1 MPGPR
6 CERQAGSM
14 IDLTLGE
21 IAEIIGG
28 TARVRDLDRIVNGV
42 TTTDSREI
50 APGDIFVAKPGEFT
64 DGYRFI
70 PQAVAA
76 GATLVIA
83 ERETDEDVDHIVVG
97 DAVLALGALATEVV
111 SRVRSLGKLTVI
123 GVTGSNGKTTTKN
136 LLRAILE
143 SVGPTVAPR
152 GSYNNEVGAPTTFLQ
167 LTTDTEFLVAEMG
180 ASHVGDIARLTAMAR
195 PDIGVVLKVGL
206 AHAGEFGGIEHTF
219 AAKSEMVTAL
229 DSDRVAVL
237 NRDDPRVVEMA
248 ELTDARV
255 RWFGLHDDAVV
266 RASDIA
272 TSISGTTFTLTID
285 SESRPVNFAV
295 IGEHHVHNALAA
307 AAVAYELGIDIDR
320 IVARLETVELAE
332 RGRMQPFTG
341 RGITVIHDA
350 YNASPD
356 SMTAAL
362 KTLAL
367 VKPEQGRT
375 FAVLGAMSE
384 LGDETGVAHDEIGI
398 QAVRLRI
405 DQIIAVG
412 PDARRIHVSAVNEGA
427 WNDESLHVADNDE
440 AFELLT
446 RMLQPGDVVL
456 VKASNSAGL
465 HRLAERLGEWLT

>member
-1 MPGPR
+1 
-6 CERQAGSM
+6 M
-14 IDLTLGE
+14 IDLTLAE
-21 IAEIIGG
+21 IADIVGG
-28 TARVRDLDRIVNGV
+28 VAHVRDLNRIVNGV

-50 APGDIFVAKPGEFT
+50 EPGDIFVAKPGEFT
-64 DGYRFI
+64 DGFRFI

-76 GATLVIA
+76 GATLVLT
-83 ERETDEDVDHIVVG
+83 ERETTEDVDFIVVS

-111 SRVRSLGKLTVI
+111 TRVRSLDQLSVI
-123 GVTGSNGKTTTKN
+123 GITGSNGKTTTKN

-167 LTTDTEFLVAEMG
+167 LTEDTKFLVAEMG
-180 ASHVGDIARLTAMAR
+180 ASRVGDIDRLTAMAK

-206 AHAGEFGGIEHTF
+206 AHAGEFGGIEQTF
-219 AAKSEMVTAL
+219 AAKSEMVTVLSAN
-229 DSDRVAVL
+229 DVAVL
-237 NRDDPRVVEMA
+237 NRDDVRVAAMA

-255 RWFGLHDDAVV
+255 RWFGLSDDADV
-266 RASDIA
+266 RATNIS
-272 TSISGTTFTLTID
+272 TSISGTTFTLAID
-285 SESRPVNFAV
+285 GEERQVNFAV

-307 AAVAYELGIDIDR
+307 AAVAAELGVSIDR
-320 IVARLETVELAE
+320 IVDRLESVELAE

-356 SMTAAL
+356 SMAAAL

-367 VKPEQGRT
+367 IKPESGRT

-384 LGDETGVAHDEIGI
+384 LGDAGGAAHDEIGI

-440 AFELLT
+440 AFDLLT
-446 RMLQPGDVVL
+446 RMLEPGDVVL